1 MQLLNGKEVAAFHRE
16 RVERRLAD
24 IQEELHIQPELA
36 IILVGEDAPSAI
48 DRKSTRLNSSH
59 GDESRMPS
67 SA

>member
-1 MQLLNGKEVAAFHRE
+1 MDQFDRDLKRRARE
-16 RVERRLAD
+16 EPFPLPDSFVQRLRETCD
-24 IQEELHIQPELA
+24 SLEEP
-36 IILVGEDAPSAI
+36 